1 MDAGGASALDVGFT
15 DPVHESRAWFRELME
30 ATARPGSLR
39 RGTATPRAVPP
50 PLDPLAGALLLTLA
64 DADTPLWL
72 APSLRE
78 RPDAGTW
85 LRFHTGAA
93 VLDEPARATFAVLSG
108 RADGAAFERVAE
120 SLARG
125 EEAYPDRSA
134 TLLISRSPRSA
145 RGRAIRATTLT
156 LEGPGIA
163 ARTTLVVDGLPPDF
177 VAWRARNRARF
188 PLGVDVVLIAADAFA
203 ALPRTTHVAR
213 AAAAAA

>member
-78 RPDAGTW
+78 RSDAGTW

-134 TLLISRSPRSA
+134 TLLIQVASLGTRA
-145 RGRAIRATTLT
+145 RDPGDALT

-163 ARTTLVVDGLPPDF
+163 SAHDARRRRPAAELRR
-177 VAWRARNRARF
+177 VAGAQPCPASRS
-188 PLGVDVVLIAADAFA
+188 VS
-203 ALPRTTHVAR
+203 TSC
-213 AAAAAA
+213 

>member
-1 MDAGGASALDVGFT
+1 MAGNGALALDVGFT

-30 ATARPGSLR
+30 AMARPGSLR

-50 PLDPLAGALLLTLA
+50 PLDPVAGALLLTLA
-64 DADTPLWL
+64 DVDTPLWL

-78 RPDAGTW
+78 RSEAGTW

-93 VLDEPARATFAVLSG
+93 VLDEPARATFAALRG

-134 TLLISRSPRSA
+134 TLFLEVAALDTDPRA
-145 RGRAIRATTLT
+145 PGETLT

-163 ARTTLVVDGLPPDF
+163 TCATLVVDGLPPDF

-188 PLGVDVVLIAADAFA
+188 PLGVDVVLVAADVFA
-203 ALPRTTHVAR
+203 ALPRTTRVAR
-213 AAAAAA
+213 AAAAA